1 MRLFVPCLP
10 IAIAA
15 AFMLGRATSP
25 DDASATMAAR
35 HVYTGRQGD
44 VFRVP
49 AAATRCVV
57 SREEGFLTC
66 FARGFPQADS
76 PSRSS
81 RTVSSSGATEIPIGP
96 RSPRDGSPEQ
106 SSKRVS
112 HQRFAHEPLE
122 VRDEPF

>member
-10 IAIAA
+10 TIAA

-25 DDASATMAAR
+25 DDASATLAAR

-57 SREEGFLTC
+57 SREG
-66 FARGFPQADS
+66 GFPDMFCS
-76 PSRSS
+76 RIPSGRF
-81 RTVSSSGATEIPIGP
+81 TVSFFEDSVLVWRNGNPDRPAFSARWKP
-96 RSPRDGSPEQ
+96 
-106 SSKRVS
+106 
-112 HQRFAHEPLE
+112 
-122 VRDEPF
+122 